1 MKNFSLFF
9 ATLRKRFKVE
19 DFPFQF
25 RDPGVLVDGDLRLRL
40 HGTLQ
45 GDARRGIV
53 PEYIFDMVRADSL
66 DEPDRQSPQ
75 DRPDRPDGTGRLDR
89 QDIPDGTDRPDR
101 PGIPDRSAT
110 VMGRLSLRIGHTEHI
125 EMYAGHIGYSVDPP
139 YRGHRLAARS
149 CLLILPLAQAHGI
162 NPLWITCN
170 PENAASRRT
179 CEIIGSTLVETVP
192 IPPSDPLYRWD
203 TKWKCRYRLDL

>member
-1 MKNFSLFF
+1 MKNLSLFF
-9 ATLRKRFKVE
+9 ATLRNRFKV
-19 DFPFQF
+19 DDVPFQF
-25 RDPGVLVDGDLRLRL
+25 HDPGVLVDGDLRLRL
-40 HGTLQ
+40 HGTLP

-53 PEYIFDMVRADSL
+53 PEYIFDMVRADEPDGT
-66 DEPDRQSPQ
+66 DEPDRP
-75 DRPDRPDGTGRLDR
+75 
-89 QDIPDGTDRPDR
+89 
-101 PGIPDRSAT
+101 AT
-110 VMGRLSLRIGHTEHI
+110 VMGRMSLRIGNTEHI

-139 YRGHRLAARS
+139 YRGRRLAARS
-149 CLLILPLAQAHGI
+149 CLLILPLARAHGV

>member
-9 ATLRKRFKVE
+9 ATLRNRFKV
-19 DFPFQF
+19 DDVPFQF
-25 RDPGVLVDGDLRLRL
+25 HDPGVLVDGDLRLRL

-53 PEYIFDMVRADSL
+53 PEYIFDMVRADEP
-66 DEPDRQSPQ
+66 DGPDRQDPL
-75 DRPDRPDGTGRLDR
+75 DNLDRKNRPDHP
-89 QDIPDGTDRPDR
+89 
-101 PGIPDRSAT
+101 AT
-110 VMGRLSLRIGHTEHI
+110 MMGRLSLRIGNTEHI
-125 EMYAGHIGYSVDPP
+125 EKYAGHIGYSVDPP
-139 YRGHRLAARS
+139 YRGRRLAARS
-149 CLLILPLAQAHGI
+149 CLLILPLARAHGI

-192 IPPSDPLYRWD
+192 IPPTDPLYRWD
-203 TKWKCRYRLDL
+203 TKWKCRYRVDL

>member
-1 MKNFSLFF
+1 MKNFSLLI
-9 ATLRKRFKVE
+9 ATLRNRFKVE
-19 DFPFQF
+19 DVPFQF
-25 RDPGVLVDGDLRLRL
+25 RDPGVLVDGDLWLRL
-40 HGTLQ
+40 HGQLQ

-53 PEYIFDMVRADSL
+53 PEYVFDMVRADSL
-66 DEPDRQSPQ
+66 DGLDRRDGTSRLDRKDLL
-75 DRPDRPDGTGRLDR
+75 DRPDKLDR
-89 QDIPDGTDRPDR
+89 P
-101 PGIPDRSAT
+101 AT

-125 EMYAGHIGYSVDPP
+125 EMYAGHIGYSVEPP
-139 YRGHRLAARS
+139 YRGRRLAARS
-149 CLLILPLAQAHGI
+149 CLLILPLARGHGI

-203 TKWKCRYRLDL
+203 TKRKCRYRVDL

>member
-9 ATLRKRFKVE
+9 ATLRNRFKVE
-19 DFPFQF
+19 DVPFQF

-40 HGTLQ
+40 HMTLP

-53 PEYIFDMVRADSL
+53 PEYVFDMVCADS
-66 DEPDRQSPQ
+66 
-75 DRPDRPDGTGRLDR
+75 PDRP
-89 QDIPDGTDRPDR
+89 
-101 PGIPDRSAT
+101 AT

-125 EMYAGHIGYSVDPP
+125 EKYAGHIGYSVDPP
-139 YRGHRLAARS
+139 YRGRRLAARS
-149 CLLILPLAQAHGI
+149 CRLILPLARAHGI

-203 TKWKCRYRLDL
+203 TKWKCRYRVNL

>member
-1 MKNFSLFF
+1 MFF
-9 ATLRKRFKVE
+9 DTLRNRFKVE
-19 DFPFQF
+19 DVPFQF
-25 RDPGVLVDGDLRLRL
+25 RNPGVLVDGDLRLRL
-40 HGTLQ
+40 HMTLP

-53 PEYIFDMVRADSL
+53 PEYVFDMVRADNL
-66 DEPDRQSPQ
+66 GEPDRQGTQ
-75 DRPDRPDGTGRLDR
+75 GNLDRPDRPDY
-89 QDIPDGTDRPDR
+89 P
-101 PGIPDRSAT
+101 AT

-125 EMYAGHIGYSVDPP
+125 EMYAGHIGYSVDQP
-139 YRGHRLAARS
+139 YRGRRLAARS
-149 CLLILPLAQAHGI
+149 CQLILPLARAHGI

-203 TKWKCRYRLDL
+203 TKWKCRYRMDL

>member
-9 ATLRKRFKVE
+9 ATLRNRFKVE
-19 DFPFQF
+19 DVPFQF
-25 RDPGVLVDGDLRLRL
+25 RNPGVLVDGDLRLRL

-53 PEYIFDMVRADSL
+53 PEYIFDMVRADS
-66 DEPDRQSPQ
+66 PDK
-75 DRPDRPDGTGRLDR
+75 PDHP
-89 QDIPDGTDRPDR
+89 
-101 PGIPDRSAT
+101 AT
-110 VMGRLSLRIGHTEHI
+110 VMGRLTLRIGNTEHI
-125 EMYAGHIGYSVDPP
+125 EKYAGHIGYSVDPP
-139 YRGHRLAARS
+139 YRGRRLAARS
-149 CLLILPLAQAHGI
+149 CLLILPLALAHGI

-203 TKWKCRYRLDL
+203 TKWKCRYRVDL

>member
-1 MKNFSLFF
+1 MKNFSLFI
-9 ATLRKRFKVE
+9 ATLRNRFKV
-19 DFPFQF
+19 DDVPFQF
-25 RDPGVLVDGDLRLRL
+25 RDPGVLVDGDLWLRL
-40 HGTLQ
+40 HMTLP

-53 PEYIFDMVRADSL
+53 PEYVFDMVRSDNL
-66 DEPDRQSPQ
+66 GGPDRQGPQ
-75 DRPDRPDGTGRLDR
+75 DNLDRPDRPA
-89 QDIPDGTDRPDR
+89 PPDR
-101 PGIPDRSAT
+101 PAT

-125 EMYAGHIGYSVDPP
+125 EKYAGHIGYSVDPP
-139 YRGHRLAARS
+139 YRGRRLAARS
-149 CLLILPLAQAHGI
+149 CLLILPLARAHGI

-203 TKWKCRYRLDL
+203 TKWKCRYRIDL

>member
-9 ATLRKRFKVE
+9 TTLRNRFKVE
-19 DFPFQF
+19 DVPFHF
-25 RDPGVLVDGDLRLRL
+25 HDTGVLVDGDLRLRL

-53 PEYIFDMVRADSL
+53 PEYIFDMVRAV
-66 DEPDRQSPQ
+66 EPGGPDGPGG
-75 DRPDRPDGTGRLDR
+75 PDRP
-89 QDIPDGTDRPDR
+89 
-101 PGIPDRSAT
+101 AT
-110 VMGRLSLRIGHTEHI
+110 VMGRLTLRIGHTEHI
-125 EMYAGHIGYSVDPP
+125 EKYAGHIGYSVDPP
-139 YRGHRLAARS
+139 YRGRRLAARS
-149 CLLILPLAQAHGI
+149 CLLILPLARAHGI

-203 TKWKCRYRLDL
+203 TKWKCRYRMDL

>member
-9 ATLRKRFKVE
+9 ATLRNRFKVV
-19 DFPFQF
+19 DVPFQF
-25 RDPGVLVDGDLRLRL
+25 HDPGVLVDGDLRLRL

-53 PEYIFDMVRADSL
+53 PEYIFDMVRADG
-66 DEPDRQSPQ
+66 
-75 DRPDRPDGTGRLDR
+75 PDG
-89 QDIPDGTDRPDR
+89 PDGSDGSDR
-101 PGIPDRSAT
+101 PGRPSGSDREDHLDSPDKPDHPAT
-110 VMGRLSLRIGHTEHI
+110 MMGRLSLRIGNTEHI
-125 EMYAGHIGYSVDPP
+125 EKYAGHIGYSVDPP
-139 YRGHRLAARS
+139 YRGRRLAARS
-149 CLLILPLAQAHGI
+149 CLLILPLARAHGI

-203 TKWKCRYRLDL
+203 TKWKCRYRVDL

>member
-9 ATLRKRFKVE
+9 ATLRNRFKVE

-66 DEPDRQSPQ
+66 DEPDRQGPQ
-75 DRPDRPDGTGRLDR
+75 DHPDRPDK
-89 QDIPDGTDRPDR
+89 
-101 PGIPDRSAT
+101 PDRSAT
-110 VMGRLSLRIGHTEHI
+110 VMGRLSLRIGHSEHI

-139 YRGHRLAARS
+139 YRGRRLAARS
-149 CLLILPLAQAHGI
+149 CLLILPLARAHGI

-203 TKWKCRYRLDL
+203 TKWKCRYRVDL

>member
-9 ATLRKRFKVE
+9 ATLRNRFKVE
-19 DFPFQF
+19 DVPFQF

-53 PEYIFDMVRADSL
+53 PEYIFDMVRADRS
-66 DEPDRQSPQ
+66 DRI
-75 DRPDRPDGTGRLDR
+75 DGSDH
-89 QDIPDGTDRPDR
+89 P
-101 PGIPDRSAT
+101 AT
-110 VMGRLSLRIGHTEHI
+110 VMGRLSLRIGNTEHI
-125 EMYAGHIGYSVDPP
+125 EKYAGHIGYSVDPP
-139 YRGHRLAARS
+139 YRGRRLAARS
-149 CLLILPLAQAHGI
+149 CLLILPLARAHGI

-192 IPPSDPLYRWD
+192 IPPTDPLYRWD
-203 TKWKCRYRLDL
+203 TKWKCRYRVDL